1 MKKVALVKD
10 LEELNLQLS
19 ALNVL
24 LNNSPIKIRF
34 YKRCI
39 ELLEYIFTKKTEGTK
54 SYHSVHI

>member
-1 MKKVALVKD
+1 MEKVALVKD

-39 ELLEYIFTKKTEGTK
+39 EYIFTKKTEGTK
-54 SYHSVHI
+54 SYHSMHI